1 MTRSG
6 LLRRLYAGPGTL
18 SSGVANPYRDEH
30 PDLDRPGAARQRRR
44 NLEAYLEAVGRPR
57 WLLLGEAMGYRG
69 ARFSGIAFTS
79 ERQLAGPAPVR
90 LAWADGRTRPTSTLP
105 ALWTEPSGT
114 IVWRALD
121 GAPEGVLLWNTF
133 PWHPHALGRPGL
145 RPAGLPRSGDPR
157 LTNRT
162 PTPAELRGHLGVLGA
177 LLDWAQP
184 ERVGAVGRVAAAE
197 LAGLGLGCT
206 AFRHP
211 ARGGATLFTEQV
223 RRELGAGR

>member
-1 MTRSG
+1 MTRAS
-6 LLRRLYAGPGTL
+6 LLRRLFAGPDTAVP
-18 SSGVANPYRDEH
+18 GVANPYRDEH

-79 ERQLAGPAPVR
+79 ERQLAGPSAVR
-90 LAWADGRTRPTSTLP
+90 LAWADGRARPTSTQP

-121 GAPEGVLLWNTF
+121 GVPDGVLLWNTF
-133 PWHPHALGRPGL
+133 PWHPHAV
-145 RPAGLPRSGDPR
+145 RSR
-157 LTNRT
+157 LSNRT
-162 PTPAELRGHLGVLGA
+162 PTPAELRAHRGVLAA

-184 ERVGAVGRVAAAE
+184 ESILAVGRVAAAGLAE
-197 LAGLGLGCT
+197 LGIAC
-206 AFRHP
+206 AAVRHP
-211 ARGGATLFTEQV
+211 ARGGAALFTAQV
-223 RRELGAGR
+223 RRELAGHRAHARPAGSW

>member
-1 MTRSG
+1 MSRRSV
-6 LLRRLYAGPGTL
+6 LDRLYAGPRGAAP
-18 SSGVANPYRDEH
+18 GVANPYRDEH
-30 PDLDRPGAARQRRR
+30 PELDRPGGARLRRR

-79 ERQLAGPAPVR
+79 ERQLAGPAGVR
-90 LAWADGRTRPTSTLP
+90 LGWASGRARPTSTLP

-121 GAPEGVLLWNTF
+121 GLPDGVLLWNTF
-133 PWHPHALGRPGL
+133 PWHPHATE
-145 RPAGLPRSGDPR
+145 AR

-162 PTPAELRGHLGVLGA
+162 PTPAELRAHRGVLSA

-184 ERVGAVGRVAAAE
+184 ERVAAVGRVAAA
-197 LAGLGLGCT
+197 GLGELGVACT
-206 AFRHP
+206 PLRHP
-211 ARGGATLFTEQV
+211 ARGGASLFTAQL
-223 RRELGAGR
+223 RHELSKRFS